1 MVKKVCIVCSVFS
14 VLCWLASR
22 TSISVQSA
30 ALQPRLNPE
39 NICAALVA
47 MHEEP
52 QEVTEREFIAA
63 VIEDIDEREE
73 YYGDRMLYHMIA
85 TAYPTELTQ
94 NN

>member
-1 MVKKVCIVCSVFS
+1 
-14 VLCWLASR
+14 
-22 TSISVQSA
+22 
-30 ALQPRLNPE
+30 
-39 NICAALVA
+39 